1 MSSRIAGKYT
11 GGAAAAASGGGVSRR
26 GPDSFTEVRYVPNR
40 GGSGSR
46 RASSSTGGG
55 GGGSN
60 LCCALVFGVI
70 LFTSAFPVLWWNEG
84 NAVAVYDA
92 LKEAKDSVV
101 QIKGGVATPSTKG
114 SLVHVVGKTSG
125 ERLRDGDFGVAMND
139 AIRLDRVVE
148 SYQWKETK
156 SERRVEE
163 GDETRVETT
172 YTYDLAWIRG
182 TIDSSKFRRPNGHR
196 NAGAPEYDAKSI
208 AAREVGVGDG
218 FVLRE
223 SLVNKL
229 TRRQT
234 VRLTPPNDD
243 DGGDG
248 DDEFESRRGGAPGRY
263 GAKRKKKRPK
273 ALGGAVRDGADADAD
288 ADAEDDVNAA
298 DDDAA
303 GRKRR
308 RGKGIVDDDDDD
320 DDEFDAATSSGAV
333 APLGEARLVASSPP
347 PGYAVLDGLAYSR
360 AAAASNPKVGDR
372 RVRYAALPGGQ
383 VVSVLAK
390 QGKGGAL
397 VPFVAKSGKEIA
409 LVRDGRA
416 SYVEMIER
424 ATRANATRTWLVRAG
439 GFLLMFFGVVLLTA
453 PVRYAVGALRWIP
466 LLGGFAAS
474 VINLGVFLAALAV
487 AIALSLVVIGA
498 SWITHRPVIAIAML
512 ASSVGVGWAA
522 RRAGDASRGGG
533 DRTTTTTHLD

>member
-1 MSSRIAGKYT
+1 M
-11 GGAAAAASGGGVSRR
+11 
-26 GPDSFTEVRYVPNR
+26 
-40 GGSGSR
+40 
-46 RASSSTGGG
+46 
-55 GGGSN
+55 
-60 LCCALVFGVI
+60 I

-139 AIRLDRVVE
+139 AIRLDRVME

-163 GDETRVETT
+163 GGRDQGGDDVHVRVWRGS
-172 YTYDLAWIRG
+172 AARSIRPSFDDRTG
-182 TIDSSKFRRPNGHR
+182 TR

-218 FVLRE
+218 FVLSE

-273 ALGGAVRDGADADAD
+273 PLGGAVRDGADADAD

-308 RGKGIVDDDDDD
+308 RGKGIVDDDD

-409 LVRDGRA
+409 LG
-416 SYVEMIER
+416 
-424 ATRANATRTWLVRAG
+424 
-439 GFLLMFFGVVLLTA
+439 
-453 PVRYAVGALRWIP
+453 
-466 LLGGFAAS
+466 
-474 VINLGVFLAALAV
+474 
-487 AIALSLVVIGA
+487 
-498 SWITHRPVIAIAML
+498 
-512 ASSVGVGWAA
+512 A
-522 RRAGDASRGGG
+522 RRARVL
-533 DRTTTTTHLD
+533 R